1 MRLIS
6 HIISLRIFRRPK
18 TRQKWEWILDF
29 HLPGGREKWLQVDAN
44 SALCLAVKPSSNLQF
59 DSSFG
64 FFLFSSR
71 PYFQNNSRR
80 RRIGGEAATF
90 ITAKKIQRV
99 ERGHFSSGKCSCS
112 THELWPC
119 PSISLAKKKKL
130 RSVRTNAQCF
140 SVTPS
145 DHVQFVPSSHCY
157 QTRTQVFA
165 HSCEMTTPNE
175 YLDIALE
182 WRSRQK
188 KDPQCHSLDSQ
199 DIWHLAPL
207 WYSTRCSYVW
217 FCFYLERDACSAHQL
232 ELDQKKKIKKSFLAP
247 QLTTNPVLL
256 RSVEQGVFRAKHFQR
271 ERVHALIWDTAGPI
285 AMHEHGRP
293 DCCERPKSL
302 FMACSFSLCSTM
314 GVRVFRHPG
323 SCVCS
328 CLKINKIKLARGEA

>member
-1 MRLIS
+1 MRHS
-6 HIISLRIFRRPK
+6 
-18 TRQKWEWILDF
+18 
-29 HLPGGREKWLQVDAN
+29 G
-44 SALCLAVKPSSNLQF
+44 
-59 DSSFG
+59 
-64 FFLFSSR
+64 
-71 PYFQNNSRR
+71 
-80 RRIGGEAATF
+80 RRIGGEAPTF
-90 ITAKKIQRV
+90 ITAKKSK
-99 ERGHFSSGKCSCS
+99 EWKRGHFSSGKRSCR

-119 PSISLAKKKKL
+119 PSISLAKKNWGPSEPTLSVFLSLPATTFNLSPALTATKK
-130 RSVRTNAQCF
+130 
-140 SVTPS
+140 TP
-145 DHVQFVPSSHCY
+145 
-157 QTRTQVFA
+157 QVFA
-165 HSCEMTTPNE
+165 HSSEMTTPNE

-207 WYSTRCSYVW
+207 WYSTRCSYVL
-217 FCFYLERDACSAHQL
+217 FCFYLERDVCSAHQL

-256 RSVEQGVFRAKHFQR
+256 RSVEQRVFRAKHFQR

-285 AMHEHGRP
+285 AMHEHGWP
-293 DCCERPKSL
+293 DCCERPESV